1 MKNPRDIEKVNN
13 WNFIVPTYKITNNGV
28 EDATPHVINLCRG
41 DENNENSPRQTGL
54 FTETLLQVAVEY
66 LQSVNTGELANRDT
80 SIAITHIEDAILRLN
95 KRAEDR
101 KISGVQATY
110 NK

>member
-41 DENNENSPRQTGL
+41 DANNENSPRQTGL

-101 KISGVQATY
+101 KIRGVQATY